1 MPAAWRV
8 PAMSQL
14 PIASLPGLPTSDQIL
29 RSRPQ
34 RWHAWSSDSRLSRFW
49 REELFTADLLPMQQQ
64 LALLSAALEEAV
76 RVRCAGRTRPAVEEA
91 IQQLDLSVMEHQHFL
106 TTLASG
112 WPALYEFAAYQ
123 RLLRGFHEAVRAWQ
137 HAVLVGDSREAAH
150 FRHCELLGW
159 RLLGDASLLIDM
171 FAESVRGDGR
181 RLEPAWAQ
189 LPGQDGGS
197 GAVAG
202 LLRRLSGW
210 LRRR

>member
-1 MPAAWRV
+1 MDAAGRV
-8 PAMSQL
+8 LAMSQL
-14 PIASLPGLPTSDQIL
+14 PIASLPGLPTSDQVL

-49 REELFTADLLPMQQQ
+49 REELFAADLQPMQQQ

-76 RVRCAGRTRPAVEEA
+76 RVRCAGRARPAVEEA

-112 WPALYEFAAYQ
+112 WPTLYEFAAYQ
-123 RLLRGFHEAVRAWQ
+123 RLLRGFHQAVRTWQ
-137 HAVLVGDSREAAH
+137 HAVLVGEPCETAH

-159 RLLGDASLLIDM
+159 RLLGDASLLIDL
-171 FAESVRGDGR
+171 FSESVRGDGQR
-181 RLEPAWAQ
+181 VDHTLARL
-189 LPGQDGGS
+189 S
-197 GAVAG
+197 GKDRAVPRF
-202 LLRRLSGW
+202 LRRLSAW